1 MFELFNILFIFTAF
15 LLLTCVPLNIFNDN
29 NNTFQPNLFKIKSLN
44 LTINLNILLL
54 ISLLPITVSHTKN
67 YILIFYL
74 AFFILIYWKK
84 IFNFF
89 NRDYLY
95 KFITLFVIFFILA
108 FNIMYNLELKWH
120 AQIYDYLKYLVFFQD
135 GIYSELNSYDW
146 GKIGSAHFH
155 PHFGQ
160 YLWALFSRISLLNNE
175 IYGRFFHL
183 FLYCFSLL
191 CLVQQSVLTK
201 TTIRLIFFIAL
212 VLLTY
217 DYEFFSGTQEI
228 LIFSFLVL
236 VSVNVFNIFNKKKYL
251 FDLCSCLLILNLLL
265 WTKSEGFIYGFILI
279 LAIFFSPIL
288 KKDKFIVLSIYLA
301 LNLFKYVIFEL
312 NDFSSIARP
321 GLYTID
327 FVLNMDLGLLLLK
340 IKQTIFWLIYYLSV
354 NEIWIICLI
363 CLMLLI
369 FKMKNSFINYKFLF
383 VFLVADILFIFV
395 SYVFPTIDTVSYI
408 RATFNRELFSTSGF
422 FIIAIIIYT
431 NLLLDKKY

>member
-15 LLLTCVPLNIFNDN
+15 LLLTCVPLNIFNDSS
-29 NNTFQPNLFKIKSLN
+29 NTFQPNLFKIKSLN

-236 VSVNVFNIFNKKKYL
+236 ISVNVFNIYNKKKYL

-279 LAIFFSPIL
+279 LAIFFHRFS
-288 KKDKFIVLSIYLA
+288 KKISL
-301 LNLFKYVIFEL
+301 
-312 NDFSSIARP
+312 
-321 GLYTID
+321 
-327 FVLNMDLGLLLLK
+327 
-340 IKQTIFWLIYYLSV
+340 
-354 NEIWIICLI
+354 
-363 CLMLLI
+363 
-369 FKMKNSFINYKFLF
+369 
-383 VFLVADILFIFV
+383 
-395 SYVFPTIDTVSYI
+395 
-408 RATFNRELFSTSGF
+408 
-422 FIIAIIIYT
+422 
-431 NLLLDKKY
+431 